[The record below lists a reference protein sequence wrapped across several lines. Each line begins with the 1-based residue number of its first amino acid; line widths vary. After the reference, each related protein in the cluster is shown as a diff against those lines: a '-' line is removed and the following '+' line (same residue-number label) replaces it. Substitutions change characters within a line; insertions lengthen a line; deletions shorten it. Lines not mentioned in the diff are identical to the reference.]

1 VKKTPAFWDSSA
13 LVPLC
18 TNQST
23 SPQAQLYYRR
33 FSVVVWWSSVVEIR
47 SAISRL
53 HRNRQITDRDQQ
65 GATARLRLLSSGWRE
80 VLPDD
85 QLRDVAVDALDRHP
99 LSAADALQLAA
110 GIAWCQKRPLKRTFI
125 TADHRLAEAARSVGF
140 SVITFP

>member
-1 VKKTPAFWDSSA
+1 MKKIPAFWDSSA

-53 HRNRQITDRDQQ
+53 HRNQQITDRDQQ
-65 GATARLRLLSSGWRE
+65 GAAARLRLLCSGWRE
-80 VLPDD
+80 VLPGD
-85 QLRDVAVDALDRHP
+85 QLRDFAVDALGKHS

-110 GIAWCQKRPLKRTFI
+110 GFVWCLQRPSKRTFI
-125 TADHRLAEAARSVGF
+125 T
-140 SVITFP
+140 